1 LKSKVEIQMEVLQL
15 TTTVDASGRLL
26 LDIPTQLSPGQVN
39 VVLVLNPIVASKAQ
53 NPNYNFSDLA
63 GRLTW
68 QGDAVAMQ
76 RALRDEW

>member
-1 LKSKVEIQMEVLQL
+1 LKLKIEVLQL
-15 TTTVDASGRLL
+15 TTTVDASGHLKI
-26 LDIPTQLSPGQVN
+26 DIPTQLALGQVN
-39 VVLVLNPIVASKAQ
+39 VVLVLNSVLEAKEQ
-53 NPNYNFSDLA
+53 HPNYDFSDLV

>member
-1 LKSKVEIQMEVLQL
+1 MEVLQL

-26 LDIPTQLSPGQVN
+26 LDIPTQLAPGQVN

-53 NPNYNFSDLA
+53 NANYNFSDLE
-63 GRLTW
+63 GQLTW